1 MAEHGIQWLQ
11 RVLLRVDAM
20 VEEAEGQHITNQ
32 AMLDHPKLASLAME
46 IAELLDVV
54 ASLMRANQNIEFW
67 AF

>member
-20 VEEAEGQHITNQ
+20 VEEAGGRYITNQ
-32 AMLDHPKLASLAME
+32 AMLDYPKLASLAME

>member
-32 AMLDHPKLASLAME
+32 AMLDYPKLASLAME